1 MGPSIKERRMG
12 LLVFTAICTQQ
23 RGLNTLGPGRL
34 TITGF
39 LCAPDQVSESEVG
52 ESHDAASLLFKF

>member
-1 MGPSIKERRMG
+1 
-12 LLVFTAICTQQ
+12 
-23 RGLNTLGPGRL
+23 LGPGRL

>member
-1 MGPSIKERRMG
+1 MG

-34 TITGF
+34 TWSVTGF
-39 LCAPDQVSESEVG
+39 LCPGSGLWTEVG